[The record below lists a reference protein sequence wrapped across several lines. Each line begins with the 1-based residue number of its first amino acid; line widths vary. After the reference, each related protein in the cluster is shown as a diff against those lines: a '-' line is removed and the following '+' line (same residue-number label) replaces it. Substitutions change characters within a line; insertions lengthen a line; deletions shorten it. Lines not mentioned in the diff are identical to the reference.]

1 MQAIFNRMAFFIL
14 AKTGSEM
21 VIYFTDKFLGRGE
34 VHNNLSICGDLLQC
48 FFVDHFDTTVVFV
61 N

>member
-21 VIYFTDKFLGRGE
+21 VIYFTSEFLG
-34 VHNNLSICGDLLQC
+34 
-48 FFVDHFDTTVVFV
+48 
-61 N
+61 